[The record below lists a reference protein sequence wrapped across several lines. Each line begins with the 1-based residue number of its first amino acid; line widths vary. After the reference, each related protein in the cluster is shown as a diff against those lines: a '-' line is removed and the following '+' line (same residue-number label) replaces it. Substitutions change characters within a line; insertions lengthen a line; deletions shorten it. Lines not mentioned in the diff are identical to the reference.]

1 MRQRVQNIRADCV
14 SKSGRNTS
22 YSHHPRFEH
31 LTIHR
36 NRSIAHRRR
45 DRRIDCFHTF
55 RCFRVVGL
63 PRSLDH
69 HAALLRLL
77 LLAFLIRHD
86 RDHRLFVGRH
96 ARNENTGRR
105 VHDRGFH
112 GIRLGGWAGKLARI
126 EVDATLFQ
134 RVTNL
139 RS

>member
-14 SKSGRNTS
+14 SKSGRNAS
-22 YSHHPRFEH
+22 YSHQPRFGH

-36 NRSIAHRRR
+36 DRAIAHRRGAR
-45 DRRIDCFHTF
+45 CIDCFHTF
-55 RCFRVVGL
+55 RFFRVGL

-69 HAALLRLL
+69 HVALLRLL
-77 LLAFLIRHD
+77 LPAFLIRHD
-86 RDHRLFVGRH
+86 GNHWLFVGGH

-112 GIRLGGWAGKLARI
+112 GIRLGGWVRKLARI
-126 EVDATLFQ
+126 EVDASLFQ
-134 RVTNL
+134 RVANL